1 MIPSNNISTTSDNK
15 HSVYS
20 LVSGPYTSASRMEAL
35 RNVIRILR
43 SPKGCP
49 WDREQTI
56 ESLKASLLEESFEA
70 ADAIDHGDSEHT
82 KEELGDVLLIVLLMS
97 QIAEDG
103 GKFRFEDVM
112 TELYAKLIRRHPH
125 VFGDEAADNSG
136 DVKTRWAEIKKHV
149 EGREAD
155 ESVLDSVP
163 VNMSPILRSQKLQ
176 KKAAKAGFDWPGI
189 DGPLDKIR
197 EEIAELE
204 AEVSADAIDRQGAA
218 NEIGDLLF
226 SVVNLSRHLGISAD
240 DALRATN
247 RRFSARFRHVER
259 EMGRGGQ
266 EMSSDNLQLMEEHW
280 QEAKKIQD

>member
-1 MIPSNNISTTSDNK
+1 
-15 HSVYS
+15 
-20 LVSGPYTSASRMEAL
+20 MEAL
-35 RNVIRILR
+35 RNVIRVLR
-43 SPKGCP
+43 SPTGCP
-49 WDREQTI
+49 WDREQTL

-70 ADAIDHGDSEHT
+70 ADAIDHGDSDHT

-97 QIAEDG
+97 QIAEDAG
-103 GKFRFEDVM
+103 SFRFEDVM

-125 VFGDEAADNSG
+125 VFGDEAAGNSG

-149 EGREAD
+149 EGRESGDSA
-155 ESVLDSVP
+155 LDSVP
-163 VNMSPILRSQKLQ
+163 VNMSPLLRSQKLQ

-204 AEVSADAIDRQGAA
+204 AEVSADRVNRQGATD
-218 NEIGDLLF
+218 EIGDLLF

-247 RRFSARFRHVER
+247 RRFSTRFRHVER
-259 EMGRGGQ
+259 EMIRGGQ
-266 EMSSDNLQLMEEHW
+266 EMSPENLHAMEEHW
-280 QEAKKIQD
+280 QNAKKIRD